1 MSQDSPILTI
11 EASVTSKASPDAVY
25 NVLADLSTHLQW
37 AGEQAARD
45 DFKLLSLQ
53 APKGRA
59 SVGTTFTSTGANSK
73 DGSSTF
79 HDESIVTEA
88 TAPSL
93 FAFVTDA
100 HLERKRRPTW
110 QVRFVHRYD
119 VQPEGTGSR
128 ISYTASVYPVNYRPY
143 WLHPI
148 ARPMTRMMVKKYSAK
163 HMENLSALA
172 EKATSRARVR

>member
-1 MSQDSPILTI
+1 MTI
-11 EASVTSKASPDAVY
+11 KASVTSKAKPDDVY

-73 DGSSTF
+73 DGRSKF
-79 HDESIVTEA
+79 QDESIVTEA
-88 TAPSL
+88 TVPSL
-93 FAFVTDA
+93 FAFVTDS

-110 QVRFVHRYD
+110 QVRFVHRFD
-119 VQPEGTGSR
+119 VEHEGTGSR
-128 ISYTASVYPVNYRPY
+128 ISYTAGVYPVNYRPY

-148 ARPMTRMMVKKYSAK
+148 ARPMTRMLVTKFTTK

-172 EKATSRARVR
+172 EKVSSRGPVR

>member
-1 MSQDSPILTI
+1 MTV
-11 EASVTSKASPDAVY
+11 EASVTSKAKPDDVY

-93 FAFVTDA
+93 FAFVTDS
-100 HLERKRRPTW
+100 HLERKRRPIW
-110 QVRFVHRYD
+110 EVRFVHRYD
-119 VQPEGTGSR
+119 VQPEGDGSR
-128 ISYTASVYPVNYRPY
+128 ISYTCNVYPVNYRPY
-143 WLHPI
+143 WLHPL
-148 ARPMTRMMVKKYSAK
+148 ARPMTRSMVGKFVTK

-172 EKATSRARVR
+172 ENATSRRRVR